1 MFEPLVPAGGAA
13 VVDARSPLVLVR
25 TGSALLAF
33 ESRYARS
40 FAELPEEVP
49 VPLTPAHIRGISLI
63 GGQVIPLLDVARFL
77 QIGDAG
83 STRGD
88 ARADLQR
95 RVVVVSDRG
104 MTVGI
109 VCEQIHLVTVDP
121 AAIGAPG
128 ALIGGR
134 LGEFATA
141 QIEHGDEVAAVIA
154 LGELLESARVE
165 G

>member
-1 MFEPLVPAGGAA
+1 MYDPSVPAGVAPA
-13 VVDARSPLVLVR
+13 VDALSPLVLVR
-25 TGSALLAF
+25 TGNALLAF

-40 FAELPEEVP
+40 FAELPEEIP

-63 GGQVIPLLDVARFL
+63 AGQVIPLLDVARFL
-77 QIGDAG
+77 QIDGAG
-83 STRGD
+83 H
-88 ARADLQR
+88 AREDRHADLHR

-109 VCEQIHLVTVDP
+109 ICEQIHLLTVDP
-121 AAIGAPG
+121 NAVGAPG

-134 LGEFATA
+134 LREFATA

-154 LGELLESARVE
+154 LGDLLESARVE